1 MSIKWDE
8 KGPNRSKKWAKKE
21 RNSVF
26 GPKKNKKTRFLLKQ
40 SHSILAQNNGTI
52 LRWGEFGVALPQA
65 GGRAAHAPTRTVK
78 L

>member
-1 MSIKWDE
+1 MKRDQT
-8 KGPNRSKKWAKKE
+8 GLRSGLKRKE
-21 RNSVF
+21 IVF
-26 GPKKNKKTRFLLKQ
+26 LDPKKTRFLLKQ